1 MYMEQK
7 IKENILK
14 KGNRDEVG
22 TKLVYRNY
30 GIIAFFLYISSH

>member
-22 TKLVYRNY
+22 TTYVNK
-30 GIIAFFLYISSH
+30 ISV